1 MLRLL
6 LEPRAVASLSRQ
18 GMCAYS
24 LFLSTLFLSTY
35 FFTMYHKY
43 AMRLLRLPLGRD
55 LRESVVRNS
64 APLLPSDVFG
74 VTDDDDVMQDFAD
87 YLFKTRRSDSLHA
100 ILIRAAAKALLS
112 GLVHHALSDTNTVV
126 LSLLSQ

>member
-1 MLRLL
+1 
-6 LEPRAVASLSRQ
+6 
-18 GMCAYS
+18 
-24 LFLSTLFLSTY
+24 
-35 FFTMYHKY
+35 
-43 AMRLLRLPLGRD
+43 MRLLRLPLGRD
-55 LRESVVRNS
+55 LKESAVRNS

-100 ILIRAAAKALLS
+100 VLIRAGAKALLS